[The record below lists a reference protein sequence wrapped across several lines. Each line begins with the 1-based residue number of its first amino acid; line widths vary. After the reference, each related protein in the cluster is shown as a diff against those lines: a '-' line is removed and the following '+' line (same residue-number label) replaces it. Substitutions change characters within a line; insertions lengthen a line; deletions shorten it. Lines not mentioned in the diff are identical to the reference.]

1 MNIIP
6 TVIEKA
12 TGAGSMV
19 SYDLLSRLMQDR
31 ILFVGG
37 NHGAISL
44 DDANILIAQ
53 LLYLDSL
60 DNTKLI
66 QLYINSPGGEVS
78 AGLAILDTMRH
89 IKSPVQTICMGMAM
103 SFGAVLLSAGAKGK
117 RFALPHARIM
127 IHQPLISGG
136 GIGGQATDIVLE
148 AKEMQYCKEQLTR
161 IIAEN
166 CGQTYEKVLADCER
180 NYYMSAEEAK
190 AYGLIDEIA
199 YPPEIGKS
207 GKKGYWDDGK

>member
-6 TVIEKA
+6 TVIEKSP
-12 TGAGSMV
+12 GAGSMV

-44 DDANILIAQ
+44 DDANVLVAQ
-53 LLYLDSL
+53 LLYLDSI
-60 DNTKLI
+60 DPGKAI

-78 AGLAILDTMRH
+78 AGLAILDAMNH
-89 IKSPVQTICMGMAM
+89 VKSPITTICYGMAM

-127 IHQPLISGG
+127 IHQPLIHGG
-136 GIGGQATDIVLE
+136 GISGQATDIEIE
-148 AKEMQYCKEQLTR
+148 AKEMMFYKESLTK
-161 IIAEN
+161 ILAKN
-166 CGQTYEKVLADCER
+166 CGQKYEKVLADCER
-180 NYYMSAEEAK
+180 NFYMSAEEAVE
-190 AYGLIDEIA
+190 YGLVDKVI
-199 YPPEIGKS
+199 YPSEKE
-207 GKKGYWDDGK
+207 

>member
-6 TVIEKA
+6 TVIEK
-12 TGAGSMV
+12 TQGAGSMV

-44 DDANILIAQ
+44 DDANILISQ
-53 LLYLDSL
+53 LLYLESIDPG
-60 DNTKLI
+60 KLI
-66 QLYINSPGGEVS
+66 QMYVNSPGGEVS

-89 IKSPVQTICMGMAM
+89 ITSPIQTICMGMAM

-117 RFALPHARIM
+117 RFALPNARIM

-136 GIGGQATDIVLE
+136 GISGQATDIEIE
-148 AKEMQYCKEQLTR
+148 AKEMSFYKKRLTE
-161 IIAEN
+161 ILAKN
-166 CGQTYEKVLADCER
+166 CNQKYEKVLKDCER
-180 NYYMSAEEAK
+180 NFYMSAEEAK
-190 AYGLIDEIA
+190 EYGLVDQVI
-199 YPPEIGKS
+199 YPAEDGGS
-207 GKKGYWDDGK
+207 NSKGYFDDGK

>member
-12 TGAGSMV
+12 QGAGSMV

-44 DDANILIAQ
+44 DDANILISQ
-53 LLYLDSL
+53 LLYLESIDPG
-60 DNTKLI
+60 KPI
-66 QLYINSPGGEVS
+66 QMYVNSPGGEVS

-89 IKSPVQTICMGMAM
+89 ISSPITTICMGMAM
-103 SFGAVLLSAGAKGK
+103 SFGAVLLSSGAKGH
-117 RFALPHARIM
+117 RLALPNARIM

-136 GIGGQATDIVLE
+136 GISGQATEIRIE
-148 AKEMQYCKEQLTR
+148 ADEMDFYKKSLTQ
-161 IIAEN
+161 ILADN
-166 CGQTYEKVLADCER
+166 CGQTFDKVLKDCER
-180 NYYMSAEEAK
+180 NYYMSAAQAVE
-190 AYGLIDEIA
+190 YGLIDKVI
-199 YPPEIGKS
+199 PPHHK
-207 GKKGYWDDGK
+207 

>member
-6 TVIEKA
+6 TVIEK
-12 TGAGSMV
+12 TQGAGSMV

-53 LLYLDSL
+53 LLYLESIDPGKNISM
-60 DNTKLI
+60 
-66 QLYINSPGGEVS
+66 YINSPGGEVS

-89 IKSPVQTICMGMAM
+89 IKSPITTICMGMAM
-103 SFGAVLLSAGAKGK
+103 SFGAVLLSSGAKGK
-117 RFALPHARIM
+117 RFALPNARIM

-136 GIGGQATDIVLE
+136 GISGQATDIAIE
-148 AKEMQYCKEQLTR
+148 AKEMVHCKESLTR
-161 IIAEN
+161 IMAKN

-180 NYYMSAEEAK
+180 NFYMSAEEAQ
-190 AYGLIDEIA
+190 AYGLIDKII
-199 YPPEIGKS
+199 YPAEAE
-207 GKKGYWDDGK
+207 

>member
-6 TVIEKA
+6 TVIEKNP
-12 TGAGSMV
+12 GAGSMV

-44 DDANILIAQ
+44 DDANILISQ
-53 LLYLDSL
+53 LLYLESIDPG
-60 DNTKLI
+60 KLI
-66 QLYINSPGGEVS
+66 QMYINSPGGEVS

-89 IKSPVQTICMGMAM
+89 ITSPIQTICMGMAM

-117 RFALPHARIM
+117 RLALPNARIM

-136 GIGGQATDIVLE
+136 GISGQATDIVIE
-148 AKEMQYCKEQLTR
+148 AKEMQFCKESLTK
-161 IIAEN
+161 ILAKN
-166 CGQTYEKVLADCER
+166 CGQKYEKVLADCER
-180 NYYMSAEEAK
+180 NFYLSAEEAK
-190 AYGLIDEIA
+190 EYGLIDHVL
-199 YPPEIGKS
+199 YPAEDGGKANDYW
-207 GKKGYWDDGK
+207 KGAK

>member
-6 TVIEKA
+6 TVIEKNP
-12 TGAGSMV
+12 GAGSMV

-53 LLYLDSL
+53 LLYLESIDPG
-60 DNTKLI
+60 KLI
-66 QLYINSPGGEVS
+66 QMYINSPGGEVS

-89 IKSPVQTICMGMAM
+89 ITSPIQTICMGMAM
-103 SFGAVLLSAGAKGK
+103 SFGAVLLSSGAKGK
-117 RFALPHARIM
+117 RFALPNARIM

-136 GIGGQATDIVLE
+136 GISGQATDIAIE
-148 AKEMQYCKEQLTR
+148 AKEMVHCKESLTK
-161 IIAEN
+161 IMAKN
-166 CGQTYEKVLADCER
+166 CGQEYEKVLADCER
-180 NYYMSAEEAK
+180 NFYMSAEEAK
-190 AYGLIDEIA
+190 AYGLIDSVI
-199 YPPEIGKS
+199 YPAEEGKS
-207 GKKGYWDDGK
+207 KTKGYWDDGK